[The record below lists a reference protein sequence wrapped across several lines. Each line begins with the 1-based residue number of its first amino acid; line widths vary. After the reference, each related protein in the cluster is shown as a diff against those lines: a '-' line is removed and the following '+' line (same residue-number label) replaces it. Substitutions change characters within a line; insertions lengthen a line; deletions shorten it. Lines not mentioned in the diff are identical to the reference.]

1 MEEKM
6 NNITVV
12 KRNGNIEPLML
23 EKIHEMVNCACEGL
37 SNVSASQIEMNSGL
51 QFYAGITTDEIQ
63 QILVKSA
70 SDLISLEHPN
80 YQYVAA
86 RLLLFAIRKRLYGGR
101 IDMPHL
107 SEHIKFCVEQE
118 YYDADVYEK
127 YSSEELDTIN
137 SFIDHDRDFL
147 FTYAGLKQAE
157 DRYLVQ
163 DRDTKHVFETP
174 QFMYIMI
181 ALTIFANYPKDVRL
195 SYVKRYYD
203 VVSKHK
209 INLPTPVMASVR
221 TPDRQAASCCL
232 IDVDDTLGSII
243 ASDGAMM
250 KYVSGGAGVGM
261 DVSKIRG
268 IKSKIRKGK
277 VISSGLIPYLKK
289 FQASLESCHQGG
301 VRKGSMT
308 AYVSI
313 WHQEIEDI
321 IVLKN
326 NKGNDE
332 NRVRNIDYAIKI
344 SKLFYERYLQNG
356 EITLFSPHHVPN
368 LEDSFGTD
376 LFDELY
382 VRYENDPSIPKRRV
396 KAQELFLNI
405 LKERSETG
413 RIYIMNI
420 DHCNSHSSFKDHIS
434 MSNLCVAGDTKIRI
448 RCTFGFLDG
457 KELRGE
463 YEIEIKDLGEYL
475 NPKTVQHVRTTD
487 ELIYKYDDYSG
498 LEVLSY
504 DTVKGEK
511 VWSKVTAFAQTSPK
525 AKVVSI
531 NKGELILT
539 PDHKVYTTN
548 RGYVEAKNLETTDFV
563 IYNGRE
569 KIWKVKS
576 NYRTV
581 ECLEEEIPVY
591 DITVEGTHNFFA
603 NDILVHNCVEVT
615 LPVHPIQN
623 LEDEAAEISLC
634 ILGGL
639 NVGTIKSDKELE
651 ECCELIVRAL
661 EELIDWQDYLVK
673 AAEISTRARR
683 SLGIGV
689 MGLAH
694 YLAKLGQSYHE
705 QAAWNSCH
713 KLGESIQ
720 YFLLKAS
727 NQLAKERGQCEYF
740 SRTKYADGIL
750 PIDTYKKD
758 VDEICSIPLRHD
770 WEQLRQNIL
779 QYGLR
784 HSTLSAIMP
793 GESSSLMLNAPNGIE
808 MPREHLSVKRRLKQ
822 IVPQYSS
829 LKNNYSLLWDAPSNI
844 GYLNIVA
851 VLQKFIDQSISAN
864 TAYNPEMFPDK
875 EVPMSLIV
883 GDVLYAYKMGLK
895 TLYYHNTYDSK
906 KDSESAEVDEL
917 EKLINEIQTSEGEEY
932 CEGCS
937 I

>member
-1 MEEKM
+1 M
-6 NNITVV
+6 NGITVV

-107 SEHIKFCVEQE
+107 EEHINFCVSQE

-127 YSSEELDTIN
+127 YSKEEIDTIN
-137 SFIDHDRDFL
+137 SFIDHDRDFI

-157 DRYLVQ
+157 DKYFVQ
-163 DRDTKHVFETP
+163 DRDAKQVYETP

-203 VVSKHK
+203 AVSKHK
-209 INLPTPVMASVR
+209 INLPTPVMSSVR

-232 IDVDDTLGSII
+232 IDVDDTLDSII

-250 KYVSGGAGVGM
+250 KYVSGGAGVGI

-268 IKSKIRKGK
+268 IKNKIRKGK

-289 FQASLESCHQGG
+289 FQSSLESCHQGG

-313 WHQEIEDI
+313 WHQEIEDV

-326 NKGNDE
+326 NKGNEE

-344 SKLFYERYLQNG
+344 SKLFYERYLQDG

-368 LEDSFGTD
+368 LEDLFGTEH
-376 LFDELY
+376 FDELY
-382 VRYENDPSIPKRRV
+382 VRYENDSSIPKRKV

-434 MSNLCVAGDTKIRI
+434 MSNLCVAGDTRIRI

-457 KELRGE
+457 KELRCE
-463 YEIEIKDLGEYL
+463 KEIEIKDLGEYL
-475 NPKTVQHVRTTD
+475 NPKTVQFARTTD
-487 ELIYKYDDYSG
+487 EPLYNVDEYTG

-504 DTVKGEK
+504 DTDKGEK
-511 VWSKVTAFAQTSPK
+511 VWSKVTAFAQTSPN
-525 AKVVSI
+525 AKVMSLNNCRV
-531 NKGELILT
+531 ILT
-539 PDHKVYTTN
+539 PEHKVFTEN
-548 RGYVEAKNLETTDFV
+548 RGYVEAKDIQGEDWLVVLWDDG
-563 IYNGRE
+563 I
-569 KIWKVKS
+569 KKVR
-576 NYRTV
+576 NNDRTIDY
-581 ECLEEEIPVY
+581 LDEEIPVY

-603 NDILVHNCVEVT
+603 NGILVHNCVEVT
-615 LPVHPIQN
+615 LPVHPIQS
-623 LEDEAAEISLC
+623 LEDELAEISLC

-661 EELIDWQDYLVK
+661 EELIDWQDYLVR
-673 AAEISTRARR
+673 AAEISTKARR

-727 NQLAKERGQCEYF
+727 NQLAQERGHCEYF
-740 SRTKYADGIL
+740 GRTKYSDGVL
-750 PIDTYKKD
+750 PIDTYKRD
-758 VDEICSIPLRHD
+758 VDEICSVPLRHD

-793 GESSSLMLNAPNGIE
+793 GESSSLLLNAPNGIE

-822 IVPQYSS
+822 IVPQYST
-829 LKNNYSLLWDAPSNI
+829 LKNNYSLLWDAPSNN
-844 GYLNIVA
+844 GYINIVA

-864 TAYNPEMFPDK
+864 TAYNPELFPNK
-875 EVPMSLIV
+875 ELPMSLIV
-883 GDVLYAYKMGLK
+883 GDVLYAYKMGVK

-906 KDSESAEVDEL
+906 KDSDSAEIEEVNEL
-917 EKLINEIQTSEGEEY
+917 EKLINEIQTSDGEEY

>member
-6 NNITVV
+6 SNGITVV
-12 KRNGNIEPLML
+12 KRNGNVEPLML
-23 EKIHEMVNCACEGL
+23 EKIHDMVNCACVGL
-37 SNVSASQIEMNSGL
+37 ANVSASQIEMNSGL

-86 RLLLFAIRKRLYGGR
+86 RLLLFSIRKRLYGGR

-107 SEHIKFCVEQE
+107 EEHINFCIAQD
-118 YYDADVYEK
+118 YYDADIYTK
-127 YSSEELDTIN
+127 YSKEEIDTVN

-157 DRYLVQ
+157 DKYLVK
-163 DRDTKHVFETP
+163 DRDTKQVFETP

-181 ALTIFANYPKDVRL
+181 TLTIFANYPKNVRL
-195 SYVKRYYD
+195 SYIKRYYE

-221 TPDRQAASCCL
+221 TPDKQAASCCL
-232 IDVDDTLGSII
+232 IDVDDTLNSII

-250 KYVSGGAGVGM
+250 KYVSGGAGVGI

-268 IKSKIRKGK
+268 IKNKIRKGK
-277 VISSGLIPYLKK
+277 VLSTGLIPYLKK
-289 FQASLESCHQGG
+289 FQSSLESCHQGG

-313 WHQEIEDI
+313 WHQEIEDV

-344 SKLFYERYLQNG
+344 SKLFYERYIQDG

-368 LEDSFGTD
+368 LEDSFGTEH
-376 LFDELY
+376 FDELY
-382 VRYENDPSIPKRRV
+382 VQYENDPNIPKRKV
-396 KAQELFLNI
+396 KAQELILNI

-434 MSNLCVAGDTKIRI
+434 MSNLCV
-448 RCTFGFLDG
+448 
-457 KELRGE
+457 
-463 YEIEIKDLGEYL
+463 
-475 NPKTVQHVRTTD
+475 
-487 ELIYKYDDYSG
+487 
-498 LEVLSY
+498 
-504 DTVKGEK
+504 
-511 VWSKVTAFAQTSPK
+511 
-525 AKVVSI
+525 
-531 NKGELILT
+531 
-539 PDHKVYTTN
+539 
-548 RGYVEAKNLETTDFV
+548 
-563 IYNGRE
+563 
-569 KIWKVKS
+569 
-576 NYRTV
+576 
-581 ECLEEEIPVY
+581 
-591 DITVEGTHNFFA
+591 
-603 NDILVHNCVEVT
+603 EVT
-615 LPVHPIQN
+615 LPVHPIQS
-623 LEDEAAEISLC
+623 LEDELAEISLC

-639 NVGTIKSDKELE
+639 NVGTIKNDKELE

-683 SLGIGV
+683 SLGIGI

-705 QAAWNSCH
+705 QAAWDTCH
-713 KLGESIQ
+713 QLSESIQ
-720 YFLLKAS
+720 YFLLRAS
-727 NQLAKERGQCEYF
+727 NKIAKERGHCEYF
-740 SRTKYADGIL
+740 GRTKYADGIL
-750 PIDTYKKD
+750 PIDTYKRD
-758 VDEICSIPLRHD
+758 VDEISLVPLQHD
-770 WEQLRQNIL
+770 WEQLRQDIL

-784 HSTLSAIMP
+784 HSTLSAVMP
-793 GESSSLMLNAPNGIE
+793 GEASSLMLNAPNGIE

-822 IVPQYSS
+822 IVPQYST
-829 LKNNYSLLWDAPSNI
+829 LKNNYSLLWDSPSNI

-883 GDVLYAYKMGLK
+883 GEVLYAYKMGVK

-906 KDSESAEVDEL
+906 KDSDSAEVEL
-917 EKLINEIQTSEGEEY
+917 EQVNELDNLIDSIETSGGEDY

>member
-1 MEEKM
+1 M
-6 NNITVV
+6 NGITVV

-163 DRDTKHVFETP
+163 DRDTKQVFETP

-487 ELIYKYDDYSG
+487 EPIYKYDEYSG

-525 AKVVSI
+525 AKVVSF

-615 LPVHPIQN
+615 LPVHPIQT
-623 LEDEAAEISLC
+623 LEDEASEISLC

-727 NQLAKERGQCEYF
+727 NQLAKERGPCEYF

>member
-6 NNITVV
+6 SNGITVV
-12 KRNGNIEPLML
+12 KRNGNVEPLML
-23 EKIHEMVNCACEGL
+23 EKIHDMVNCACVGL
-37 SNVSASQIEMNSGL
+37 ANVSASQIEMNSGL

-86 RLLLFAIRKRLYGGR
+86 RLLLFSIRKRLYGGR
-101 IDMPHL
+101 IDLPHL
-107 SEHIKFCVEQE
+107 EEHINFCIAQD
-118 YYDADVYEK
+118 YYDADIYTK
-127 YSSEELDTIN
+127 YSKEEIDTVN

-157 DRYLVQ
+157 DKYLVK
-163 DRDTKHVFETP
+163 DRDTKQVFETP

-181 ALTIFANYPKDVRL
+181 TLTIFANYPKNVRL
-195 SYVKRYYD
+195 SYIKRYYE

-221 TPDRQAASCCL
+221 TPDKQAASCCL
-232 IDVDDTLGSII
+232 IDVDDTLNSII

-250 KYVSGGAGVGM
+250 KYVSGGAGVGI

-268 IKSKIRKGK
+268 IKNKIRKGK
-277 VISSGLIPYLKK
+277 VLSTGLIPYLKK
-289 FQASLESCHQGG
+289 FQSSLESCHQGG

-313 WHQEIEDI
+313 WHQEIEDV

-344 SKLFYERYLQNG
+344 SKLFYERYIQDG

-368 LEDSFGTD
+368 LEDSFGTEH
-376 LFDELY
+376 FDELY
-382 VRYENDPSIPKRRV
+382 VQYENDPNIPKRKV
-396 KAQELFLNI
+396 KAQELILNI

-448 RCTFGFLDG
+448 KYPVPIGSCW
-457 KELRGE
+457 ELCKA
-463 YEIEIKDLGEYL
+463 EIEIQELEDYFLDREREISL
-475 NPKTVQHVRTTD
+475 RRESDVPKIQ
-487 ELIYKYDDYSG
+487 
-498 LEVLSY
+498 VLSY
-504 DTVKGEK
+504 DTEKGEE
-511 VWSKVTAFAQTSPK
+511 VWSNITTFAQTSPN
-525 AKVVSI
+525 AKVVSF
-531 NKGELILT
+531 NGWVILT
-539 PDHKVYTTN
+539 PEHRVFTEN
-548 RGYVEAKNLETTDFV
+548 RGYVEAKDIMGEDWLIILCDD
-563 IYNGRE
+563 
-569 KIWKVKS
+569 KIKKVRNK
-576 NYRTV
+576 NRTI
-581 ECLEEEIPVY
+581 EYLEEEIPVY

-603 NDILVHNCVEVT
+603 NNILVHNCVEVT
-615 LPVHPIQN
+615 LPVHPVQS
-623 LEDEAAEISLC
+623 LEDELAEISLC

-639 NVGTIKSDKELE
+639 NVGTIKNDKELE

-673 AAEISTRARR
+673 AAEISTRGRR
-683 SLGIGV
+683 SLGIGI

-705 QAAWNSCH
+705 QAAWDTCH
-713 KLGESIQ
+713 RLSESIQ
-720 YFLLKAS
+720 YFLLRAS
-727 NQLAKERGQCEYF
+727 NKIAQERGHCEYF
-740 SRTKYADGIL
+740 GRTKYADGIL
-750 PIDTYKKD
+750 PIDTYKRD
-758 VDEICSIPLRHD
+758 VDEISSVPLQHD
-770 WEQLRQNIL
+770 WEQLRQDIL

-784 HSTLSAIMP
+784 HSTLSAVMP
-793 GESSSLMLNAPNGIE
+793 GEASSLMLNAPNGIE

-822 IVPQYSS
+822 IVPQYST
-829 LKNNYSLLWDAPSNI
+829 LKNNYSLLWDSPSNI

-883 GDVLYAYKMGLK
+883 GEVLYAYKMGVK

-906 KDSESAEVDEL
+906 KDSDSAEVEL
-917 EKLINEIQTSEGEEY
+917 EQVNELDNLIDSIETSGGEDY

>member
-6 NNITVV
+6 SNGITVV
-12 KRNGNIEPLML
+12 KRNGNVEPLML
-23 EKIHEMVNCACEGL
+23 EKIHDMVNCACVGL
-37 SNVSASQIEMNSGL
+37 ANVSASQIEMNSGL

-86 RLLLFAIRKRLYGGR
+86 RLLLFSIRKRLYGGR

-107 SEHIKFCVEQE
+107 EEHINFCIAQE
-118 YYDADVYEK
+118 YYDADIYTK
-127 YSSEELDTIN
+127 YSKEEIDTVN

-157 DRYLVQ
+157 DKYLVK
-163 DRDTKHVFETP
+163 DRDTKQVFETP

-181 ALTIFANYPKDVRL
+181 TLTIFANYPKEVRL
-195 SYVKRYYD
+195 SYVKRYYE

-221 TPDRQAASCCL
+221 TPDKQAASCCL
-232 IDVDDTLGSII
+232 IDVDDTLNSII

-250 KYVSGGAGVGM
+250 KYVSGGAGVGI

-268 IKSKIRKGK
+268 IKNKIRKGK
-277 VISSGLIPYLKK
+277 VLSTGLIPYLKK
-289 FQASLESCHQGG
+289 FQSSLESCHQGG

-313 WHQEIEDI
+313 WHQEIEDV

-344 SKLFYERYLQNG
+344 SKLFYERYIQDG

-368 LEDSFGTD
+368 LEDSFGTEH
-376 LFDELY
+376 FDELY
-382 VRYENDPSIPKRRV
+382 VQYENDPNIPKRKV
-396 KAQELFLNI
+396 KAQELILNI

-448 RCTFGFLDG
+448 KYPVPIGSCW
-457 KELRGE
+457 ELCKA
-463 YEIEIKDLGEYL
+463 EIEIQELEDYFLDREREISLRKESDV
-475 NPKTVQHVRTTD
+475 PKIQ
-487 ELIYKYDDYSG
+487 
-498 LEVLSY
+498 VLSY
-504 DTVKGEK
+504 DTEKGEV
-511 VWSKVTAFAQTSPK
+511 VWSNITAFAQTSPN
-525 AKVVSI
+525 AKVVSF
-531 NKGELILT
+531 NGWVILT
-539 PDHKVYTTN
+539 PEHRVFTEN
-548 RGYVEAKNLETTDFV
+548 RGYVEVKDIMGEDWLIILCDDKIKKVRNKN
-563 IYNGRE
+563 
-569 KIWKVKS
+569 
-576 NYRTV
+576 RTI
-581 ECLEEEIPVY
+581 EYLEEEIPVY

-615 LPVHPIQN
+615 LPVHPIQS
-623 LEDEAAEISLC
+623 LEDELAEISLC

-639 NVGTIKSDKELE
+639 NVGTIKNDKELE

-683 SLGIGV
+683 SLGIGI

-705 QAAWNSCH
+705 QAAWDTCH
-713 KLGESIQ
+713 QLSESIQ
-720 YFLLKAS
+720 YFLLRAS
-727 NQLAKERGQCEYF
+727 NKIAQERGHCEYF
-740 SRTKYADGIL
+740 GRTKYADGIL
-750 PIDTYKKD
+750 PIDTYKRD
-758 VDEICSIPLRHD
+758 VDEISSVPLQHD
-770 WEQLRQNIL
+770 WEQLRQDIL

-784 HSTLSAIMP
+784 HSTLSAVMP
-793 GESSSLMLNAPNGIE
+793 GEASSLMLNAPNGIE

-822 IVPQYSS
+822 IVPQYST
-829 LKNNYSLLWDAPSNI
+829 LKNNYSLLWDSPSNI

-883 GDVLYAYKMGLK
+883 GEVLYAYKMGVK

-906 KDSESAEVDEL
+906 KDSDSAEVEL
-917 EKLINEIQTSEGEEY
+917 ERVNELDNLINSIETSGGEDY

>member
-1 MEEKM
+1 MS
-6 NNITVV
+6 NGITVV
-12 KRNGNIEPLML
+12 KRNGNVEPLML
-23 EKIHEMVNCACEGL
+23 EKIHDMVNCACVGL
-37 SNVSASQIEMNSGL
+37 ANVSASQIEMNSGL

-70 SDLISLEHPN
+70 SDLISLDHPN

-86 RLLLFAIRKRLYGGR
+86 RLLLFSIRKRLYGGR

-107 SEHIKFCVEQE
+107 EEHINFCIAQE
-118 YYDADVYEK
+118 YYDADIYTK
-127 YSSEELDTIN
+127 YSKEEIDTVN

-157 DRYLVQ
+157 DKYLVQ
-163 DRDTKHVFETP
+163 DRDTKQVFETP

-181 ALTIFANYPKDVRL
+181 ALTIFANYSKDVRL
-195 SYVKRYYD
+195 SYVKRYYE

-221 TPDRQAASCCL
+221 TPDKQAASCCL
-232 IDVDDTLGSII
+232 IDVDDTLDSII

-250 KYVSGGAGVGM
+250 KYVSGGAGVGI

-268 IKSKIRKGK
+268 IRSKIRKGK

-344 SKLFYERYLQNG
+344 SKIFYERYIQDG
-356 EITLFSPHHVPN
+356 EITLFSPHHAPN
-368 LEDSFGTD
+368 LEDSFGTER
-376 LFDELY
+376 FDDLY
-382 VRYENDPSIPKRRV
+382 VQYENDPTIPKRKV
-396 KAQELFLNI
+396 KAQELILNI

-420 DHCNSHSSFKDHIS
+420 DHCNTHSSFKDHIS

-448 RCTFGFLDG
+448 KYPVSIGSCLELCSAEIDIQELEDYFLDREREVSFR
-457 KELRGE
+457 KES
-463 YEIEIKDLGEYL
+463 DV
-475 NPKTVQHVRTTD
+475 PKIQ
-487 ELIYKYDDYSG
+487 
-498 LEVLSY
+498 VLSY
-504 DTVKGEK
+504 DTEKGER
-511 VWSKVTAFAQTSPK
+511 VWSNITAFAQTSPS
-525 AKVVSI
+525 AKVMSLNDGRV
-531 NKGELILT
+531 ILT
-539 PDHKVYTTN
+539 PEHKVFTEN
-548 RGYVEAKNLETTDFV
+548 RGYVEAKDIQGTDQLV
-563 IYNGRE
+563 VLCDDGI
-569 KIWKVKS
+569 KKVK
-576 NYRTV
+576 NKNRTI
-581 ECLEEEIPVY
+581 EYLEEEIPVY

-603 NDILVHNCVEVT
+603 NGILVHNCVEVT
-615 LPVHPIQN
+615 LPVHPIQS
-623 LEDEAAEISLC
+623 LEDELAEISLC

-639 NVGTIKSDKELE
+639 NVGTIKNDKELE

-683 SLGIGV
+683 SLGIGI

-705 QAAWNSCH
+705 QSAWDSCH
-713 KLGESIQ
+713 RLGESIQ
-720 YFLLKAS
+720 YFLLRAS
-727 NQLAKERGQCEYF
+727 NKIAQERGHCDYF
-740 SRTKYADGIL
+740 GRTKYADGIL

-758 VDEICSIPLRHD
+758 VDEICSVPLQHD
-770 WEQLRQNIL
+770 WEQLRQDIL

-784 HSTLSAIMP
+784 HSTLSCAMP

-875 EVPMSLIV
+875 EVPMSLIL
-883 GDVLYAYKMGLK
+883 GEVLYAYKMGVK

-906 KDSESAEVDEL
+906 KDSDSAEVEIEQVNEL
-917 EKLINEIQTSEGEEY
+917 ENLINTIETSEGEDY

>member
-1 MEEKM
+1 MS
-6 NNITVV
+6 NGITVV
-12 KRNGNIEPLML
+12 KRNGNVEPLML
-23 EKIHEMVNCACEGL
+23 EKIHDMVNCACVGL
-37 SNVSASQIEMNSGL
+37 ANVSASQIEMNSGL

-70 SDLISLEHPN
+70 SDLISLDHPN

-86 RLLLFAIRKRLYGGR
+86 RLLLFSIRKRLYGGR

-107 SEHIKFCVEQE
+107 EEHINFCIARE
-118 YYDADVYEK
+118 YYDADIYTK
-127 YSSEELDTIN
+127 YSKEEIDTVN

-157 DRYLVQ
+157 DKYLVQ
-163 DRDTKHVFETP
+163 DRDTKQVFETP

-181 ALTIFANYPKDVRL
+181 ALTIFANYSKDVRL
-195 SYVKRYYD
+195 SYVKRYYE

-221 TPDRQAASCCL
+221 TPDKQAASCCL
-232 IDVDDTLGSII
+232 IDVDDTLDSII

-250 KYVSGGAGVGM
+250 KYVSGGAGVGI

-268 IKSKIRKGK
+268 IRSKIRKGK

-344 SKLFYERYLQNG
+344 SKLFYERYIQDG

-368 LEDSFGTD
+368 LEESFGTER
-376 LFDELY
+376 FDDLY
-382 VRYENDPSIPKRRV
+382 VQYENDPTIPKRKV
-396 KAQELFLNI
+396 KAQELILNI

-420 DHCNSHSSFKDHIS
+420 DHCNTHSSFKDHIS

-448 RCTFGFLDG
+448 EYPVSIGSCW
-457 KELRGE
+457 ELCSA
-463 YEIEIKDLGEYL
+463 EIEIRELEDYFLDREREVSFRKESDV
-475 NPKTVQHVRTTD
+475 PKIQ
-487 ELIYKYDDYSG
+487 
-498 LEVLSY
+498 VLSY
-504 DTVKGEK
+504 DTEKGER
-511 VWSKVTAFAQTSPK
+511 VWSPITAFAQTSPS
-525 AKVVSI
+525 AKVLSLNDGRV
-531 NKGELILT
+531 ILT
-539 PDHKVYTTN
+539 PEHKVFTEN
-548 RGYVEAKNLETTDFV
+548 RGYVEAKDIQGTDQLV
-563 IYNGRE
+563 VLWDDGI
-569 KIWKVKS
+569 KKVK
-576 NYRTV
+576 NKYRTI
-581 ECLEEEIPVY
+581 EYLEEEIPVY

-603 NDILVHNCVEVT
+603 NGILVHNCVEVT
-615 LPVHPIQN
+615 LPVHPIQS
-623 LEDEAAEISLC
+623 LEDELAEISLC

-639 NVGTIKSDKELE
+639 NVGTIKNDKELE

-661 EELIDWQDYLVK
+661 EELIEWQDYLVK

-683 SLGIGV
+683 SLGIGI

-705 QAAWNSCH
+705 QSAWDSCH
-713 KLGESIQ
+713 RLGESIQ
-720 YFLLKAS
+720 YFLLRAS
-727 NQLAKERGQCEYF
+727 NKIAQERGHCEYF
-740 SRTKYADGIL
+740 GRTKYADGIL

-758 VDEICSIPLRHD
+758 VDEICSVPLQHD
-770 WEQLRQNIL
+770 WEQLRQDII

-784 HSTLSAIMP
+784 HSTLSCAMP

-875 EVPMSLIV
+875 EVPMSLIL
-883 GDVLYAYKMGLK
+883 GEVLYAYKMGVK

-906 KDSESAEVDEL
+906 KDSDSAEVEL
-917 EKLINEIQTSEGEEY
+917 EQVNELENLINTIETSEGEDY

>member
-1 MEEKM
+1 
-6 NNITVV
+6 
-12 KRNGNIEPLML
+12 
-23 EKIHEMVNCACEGL
+23 
-37 SNVSASQIEMNSGL
+37 MNSGL

-70 SDLISLEHPN
+70 SDLISLDHPN

-86 RLLLFAIRKRLYGGR
+86 RLLLFSIRKRLYGGR

-107 SEHIKFCVEQE
+107 EEHINFCIAQE
-118 YYDADVYEK
+118 YYDADIYTK
-127 YSSEELDTIN
+127 YSKEEIDTVN

-157 DRYLVQ
+157 DKYLVQ
-163 DRDTKHVFETP
+163 DRDTKQVFETP

-181 ALTIFANYPKDVRL
+181 ALTIFANYSKDVRL
-195 SYVKRYYD
+195 SYVKRYYE

-221 TPDRQAASCCL
+221 TPDKQAASCCL
-232 IDVDDTLGSII
+232 IDVDDTLDSII

-250 KYVSGGAGVGM
+250 KYVSGGAGVGI

-268 IKSKIRKGK
+268 IRSKIRKGK

-344 SKLFYERYLQNG
+344 SKIFYERYIQDG
-356 EITLFSPHHVPN
+356 EITLFSPHHAPN
-368 LEDSFGTD
+368 LEDSFGTER
-376 LFDELY
+376 FDDLY
-382 VRYENDPSIPKRRV
+382 VQYENDPTIPKRKV
-396 KAQELFLNI
+396 KAQELILNI

-420 DHCNSHSSFKDHIS
+420 DHCNTHSSFKDHIS

-448 RCTFGFLDG
+448 KYPVSIGSCLELCSAEIDIQELEDYFLDREREVSFR
-457 KELRGE
+457 KES
-463 YEIEIKDLGEYL
+463 DV
-475 NPKTVQHVRTTD
+475 PKIQ
-487 ELIYKYDDYSG
+487 
-498 LEVLSY
+498 VLSY
-504 DTVKGEK
+504 DTEKGER
-511 VWSKVTAFAQTSPK
+511 VWSNITAFAQTSPS
-525 AKVVSI
+525 AKVMSLNDGRV
-531 NKGELILT
+531 ILT
-539 PDHKVYTTN
+539 PEHKVFTEN
-548 RGYVEAKNLETTDFV
+548 RGYVEAKDIQGTDQLV
-563 IYNGRE
+563 VLCDDGI
-569 KIWKVKS
+569 KKVK
-576 NYRTV
+576 NKNRTI
-581 ECLEEEIPVY
+581 EYLEEEIPVY

-603 NDILVHNCVEVT
+603 NGILVHNCVEVT
-615 LPVHPIQN
+615 LPVHPIQS
-623 LEDEAAEISLC
+623 LEDELAEISLC

-639 NVGTIKSDKELE
+639 NVGTIKNDKELE

-683 SLGIGV
+683 SLGIGI

-705 QAAWNSCH
+705 QSAWDSCH
-713 KLGESIQ
+713 RLGESIQ
-720 YFLLKAS
+720 YFLLRAS
-727 NQLAKERGQCEYF
+727 NKIAQERGHCDYF
-740 SRTKYADGIL
+740 GRTKYADGIL

-758 VDEICSIPLRHD
+758 VDEICSVPLQHD
-770 WEQLRQNIL
+770 WEQLRQDIL

-784 HSTLSAIMP
+784 HSTLSCAMP

-875 EVPMSLIV
+875 EVPMSLIL
-883 GDVLYAYKMGLK
+883 GEVLYAYKMGVK

-906 KDSESAEVDEL
+906 KDSDSAEVEIEQVNEL
-917 EKLINEIQTSEGEEY
+917 ENLINTIETSEGEDY